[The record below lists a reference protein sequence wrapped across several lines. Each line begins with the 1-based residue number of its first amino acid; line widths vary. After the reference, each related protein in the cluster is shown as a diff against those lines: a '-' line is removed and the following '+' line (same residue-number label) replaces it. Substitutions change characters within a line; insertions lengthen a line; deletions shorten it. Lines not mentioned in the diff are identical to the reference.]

1 MLRRFS
7 TNFAV
12 FSIAFDLV
20 VVALSLWGVNQL
32 RPLLNVFPFTKPI
45 PVPPPIPSLMY
56 FTFPL
61 IWVVIM
67 LAFSVYDG
75 RKNIRIVDEFANLT
89 LGSLMSGITLAGI
102 LYLSYRDTSRVTF
115 LVFIV
120 TTYFLLILWRVVV
133 RLFYRQRNEQ
143 GGLNTR
149 VLIVGAGPVGR
160 DIEARIK
167 EQSHLD
173 VVLSGFLDD
182 DVQKRED
189 FPEIL
194 GIPNDIRKIIQKDH
208 VTDVVVA
215 LPTRA
220 FEKVNSLVKE
230 LDDMPIKV
238 WIVPDYFSLSLHH
251 TEMHDFLGI
260 PMLDLRAAALTE
272 FQRMIKRIF
281 DLLITTGILIFALP
295 VMGIVAILIWLMDGK
310 PILFTQQ
317 RVGENGK
324 VFKIY
329 KFRTMVRNAETLQKQ
344 VETLDIQGELIHKTK
359 NDPRITSLGRF
370 LRRLSLDELPQF
382 FNVMRGNMS
391 LVGPRP
397 ELPYLVELY
406 QPWQRKRFSVPQGMT
421 GWWQIHGRSDK
432 PMHLHTEDDL
442 YYIQNYSIW
451 LDVQILMQT
460 VWIILRGKGAY

>member
-32 RPLLNVFPFTKPI
+32 RPLLNTLPYTKSI
-45 PVPPPIPSLMY
+45 IAPPPIPIQMY
-56 FTFPL
+56 LIFPL
-61 IWVVIM
+61 IWIVIM

-89 LGSLMSGITLAGI
+89 LGSLLAGITLAGI
-102 LYLSYRDTSRVTF
+102 LYLTYRDTSRVTF
-115 LVFIV
+115 LVFFV
-120 TTYFLLILWRVVV
+120 TTFLLLVLWRVVI
-133 RLFYRQRNEQ
+133 RLLYRRRNEQ
-143 GGLNTR
+143 VGVNTKI
-149 VLIVGAGPVGR
+149 LIVGAGPVGR
-160 DIEARIK
+160 DIETRIQ
-167 EQSHLD
+167 EHSHLA
-173 VVLSGFLDD
+173 VMLSGFLDD
-182 DVQKRED
+182 DIQKRD
-189 FPEIL
+189 DHPEVL
-194 GIPNDIRKIIQKDH
+194 GTLDDVRQVIQKNQ
-208 VTDVVVA
+208 VTDVVIA

-220 FEKVNSLVKE
+220 FEKVNSLVKV
-230 LDDMPIKV
+230 LDDLPVKV

-281 DLLITTGILIFALP
+281 DLVLTAGILLFALP
-295 VMGIVAILIWLMDGK
+295 VMGIVALLIWLKDGR
-310 PILFTQQ
+310 PIIFTQQ

-329 KFRTMVRNAETLQKQ
+329 KFRTMVRDAEVFQKQ
-344 VETLDIQGELIHKTK
+344 IETVDTQGELIHKTR
-359 NDPRITSLGRF
+359 NDPRITPLGRF

-406 QPWQRKRFSVPQGMT
+406 KPWQRKRFSVPQGMT

-442 YYIQNYSIW
+442 YYIQNYSLW

>member
-12 FSIAFDLV
+12 FSILFDLV
-20 VVALSLWGVNQL
+20 VVELSLFGVNQL
-32 RPLLNVFPFTKPI
+32 RPLLNALPFTNPI
-45 PVPPPIPSLMY
+45 TTPPPIPIQMY

-61 IWVVIM
+61 VWVVIM

-89 LGSLMSGITLAGI
+89 LASLLAGVTLAGI
-102 LYLSYRDTSRVTF
+102 LYLTFRDTSRVTF
-115 LVFIV
+115 LVFFI
-120 TTYFLLILWRVVV
+120 TTYILLVSWRVAV
-133 RLFYRQRNEQ
+133 RLIYRRRNEQ
-143 GGLNTR
+143 EGLNTR

-160 DIEARIK
+160 DIESRIK
-167 EQSHLD
+167 DHSHLD
-173 VVLSGFLDD
+173 VILSGFLDD
-182 DVQKRED
+182 DTQKRETH
-189 FPEIL
+189 PEIIGAL
-194 GIPNDIRKIIQKDH
+194 NDIRDVIQKNQ
-208 VTDVVVA
+208 VTDVVIA

-220 FEKVNSLVKE
+220 FERVNNLVKE
-230 LDDMPIKV
+230 LEDLPVHI

-281 DLLITTGILIFALP
+281 DLVITAGILIFALP
-295 VMGIVAILIWLMDGK
+295 VMGIVALLIWLMDGK
-310 PILFTQQ
+310 PVLFTQQ

-329 KFRTMVRNAETLQKQ
+329 KFRTMVRNAEVLRKQ
-344 VETLDIQGELIHKTK
+344 IETVDPQGELIHKMK
-359 NDPRITSLGRF
+359 NDPRITQLGRL

-397 ELPYLVELY
+397 ELPYLVEFY
-406 QPWQRKRFSVPQGMT
+406 QPWQRKRFSIPQGIT

-442 YYIQNYSIW
+442 YYIQNYSLW
-451 LDVQILMQT
+451 LDIQILMQT

>member
-12 FSIAFDLV
+12 FSIAVDLLV
-20 VVALSLWGVNQL
+20 VVLSLWGVNQL
-32 RPLLNVFPFTKPI
+32 RPLLNALPFTKPI
-45 PVPPPIPSLMY
+45 IAPPPIPIQMY
-56 FTFPL
+56 IAFPFV
-61 IWVVIM
+61 WVIIM

-75 RKNIRIVDEFANLT
+75 RKNSRIVDEFANLT
-89 LGSLMSGITLAGI
+89 LGSLLAGITLAGI
-102 LYLSYRDTSRVTF
+102 LYLTYRDTSRVTF
-115 LVFIV
+115 LVFFV
-120 TTYFLLILWRVVV
+120 TTYLLLVTWRVVV
-133 RLFYRQRNEQ
+133 RLFYRRRNEQ
-143 GGLNTR
+143 EGLTTR

-160 DIEARIK
+160 DIEARLK
-167 EQSHLD
+167 EHSHLD
-173 VVLSGFLDD
+173 VMLSGFLDD
-182 DVQKRED
+182 DIQKRDEHPD
-189 FPEIL
+189 IL
-194 GIPNDIRKIIQKDH
+194 GTLDDIRQIIQKDQ
-208 VTDVVVA
+208 VTDVVIA

-220 FEKVNSLVKE
+220 FERVNSLVKE
-230 LDDMPIKV
+230 LDDLSVKV

-260 PMLDLRAAALTE
+260 PMLDLRAAAITE
-272 FQRMIKRIF
+272 FQKMVKRIF
-281 DLLITTGILIFALP
+281 DLVITTFILIFALP
-295 VMGIVAILIWLMDGK
+295 VMGIVALLIWLVEGG
-310 PILFTQQ
+310 PILFTQK

-329 KFRTMVRNAETLQKQ
+329 KFRTMVQNAEALQRQ
-344 VETLDIQGELIHKTK
+344 IETVDTQGELIHKTR
-359 NDPRITSLGRF
+359 NDPRITPLGRF

-406 QPWQRKRFSVPQGMT
+406 QPWQRKRFSIPQGMT

-442 YYIQNYSIW
+442 YYIQNYSLW
-451 LDVQILMQT
+451 LDIQILMQT
-460 VWIILRGKGAY
+460 LWIILRGKGAY

>member
-12 FSIAFDLV
+12 FSIAVDLLV
-20 VVALSLWGVNQL
+20 VVLSLWGVNQL
-32 RPLLNVFPFTKPI
+32 RPLLNALPFTKPI
-45 PVPPPIPSLMY
+45 IAPPPIPIQMY
-56 FTFPL
+56 IAFPFV
-61 IWVVIM
+61 WVIIM

-89 LGSLMSGITLAGI
+89 LGSLLAGITLAGI
-102 LYLSYRDTSRVTF
+102 LYLTYRDTSRVTF
-115 LVFIV
+115 LVFFV
-120 TTYFLLILWRVVV
+120 TTYLLLVTWRVVV
-133 RLFYRQRNEQ
+133 RLFYRRRNEQ
-143 GGLNTR
+143 EGLTTR

-160 DIEARIK
+160 DIEARLK
-167 EQSHLD
+167 EHSHLD
-173 VVLSGFLDD
+173 VMLSGFLDD
-182 DVQKRED
+182 DIQKRDEHPD
-189 FPEIL
+189 IL
-194 GIPNDIRKIIQKDH
+194 GTLDDIRQIIQKDQ
-208 VTDVVVA
+208 VTDVVIA

-220 FEKVNSLVKE
+220 FERVNSLVKE
-230 LDDMPIKV
+230 LDDLSVKV

-260 PMLDLRAAALTE
+260 PMLDLRAAAITE
-272 FQRMIKRIF
+272 FQKMVKRIF
-281 DLLITTGILIFALP
+281 DLVITTFILIFALP
-295 VMGIVAILIWLMDGK
+295 VMGIVALLIWLVEGG
-310 PILFTQQ
+310 PILFTQK

-329 KFRTMVRNAETLQKQ
+329 KFRTMVQNAEALQRQ
-344 VETLDIQGELIHKTK
+344 IETVDTQGELIHKTR
-359 NDPRITSLGRF
+359 NDPRITPLGRF

-406 QPWQRKRFSVPQGMT
+406 QPWQRKRFSIPQGMT

-442 YYIQNYSIW
+442 YYIQNYSLW
-451 LDVQILMQT
+451 LDIQILMQT
-460 VWIILRGKGAY
+460 LWIILRGKGAY

>member
-189 FPEIL
+189 HPEIL
-194 GIPNDIRKIIQKDH
+194 GIPNDIRKIIQMDH

-344 VETLDIQGELIHKTK
+344 VETVDIQGELIHKTK

-442 YYIQNYSIW
+442 YYIQNCSLL

>member
-442 YYIQNYSIW
+442 YYIQNCSLL

>member
-1 MLRRFS
+1 MF
-7 TNFAV
+7 
-12 FSIAFDLV
+12 
-20 VVALSLWGVNQL
+20 
-32 RPLLNVFPFTKPI
+32 
-45 PVPPPIPSLMY
+45 

-61 IWVVIM
+61 VWVLIM

-89 LGSLMSGITLAGI
+89 LASLLAGVTLAGI
-102 LYLSYRDTSRVTF
+102 LYLTFRETSRVTF
-115 LVFIV
+115 LVFFI
-120 TTYFLLILWRVVV
+120 TTYFLLVSWRVVV
-133 RLFYRQRNEQ
+133 RLLYRRRNEQ
-143 GGLNTR
+143 EGLNAN
-149 VLIVGAGPVGR
+149 IVIIGAGPVGR
-160 DIEARIK
+160 DIESRLR
-167 EQSHLD
+167 EHSHLD
-173 VVLSGFLDD
+173 VALSGFLDD
-182 DVQKRED
+182 DAQKRTD
-189 FPEIL
+189 HSDIL
-194 GIPNDIRKIIQKDH
+194 GNLDDVRTVIEKRHI
-208 VTDVVVA
+208 TDVVIA

-220 FEKVNSLVKE
+220 YEKVNSLVKE
-230 LDDMPIKV
+230 LDDLPVHI

-281 DLLITTGILIFALP
+281 DLVVTTGILIFALP
-295 VMGIVAILIWLMDGK
+295 VMGIVALSIRLTDGK

-324 VFKIY
+324 LFKIY
-329 KFRTMVRNAETLQKQ
+329 KFRTMVRNAEALQKQ
-344 VETLDIQGELIHKTK
+344 VEMVDTQGELIHKKK
-359 NDPRITSLGRF
+359 NDPRITPLGRF

-406 QPWQRKRFSVPQGMT
+406 QPWQRKRFAVPQGIT

-442 YYIQNYSIW
+442 YYIQNYSLW
-451 LDVQILMQT
+451 LDIQILMQT

>member
-451 LDVQILMQT
+451 LDVQILMRT

>member
-12 FSIAFDLV
+12 FSILFDLV

-32 RPLLNVFPFTKPI
+32 RPLLNALPYTKSI
-45 PVPPPIPSLMY
+45 IAPPPIPIQMY
-56 FTFPL
+56 FIFPL
-61 IWVVIM
+61 VWVVIM

-89 LGSLMSGITLAGI
+89 LGSLLAGITLAGI
-102 LYLSYRDTSRVTF
+102 LYLTYRDTSRVTF
-115 LVFIV
+115 LVFFV
-120 TTYFLLILWRVVV
+120 TTYLLLVLWRVAI
-133 RLFYRQRNEQ
+133 RLLYSRRNEH

-160 DIEARIK
+160 DIETRIQ
-167 EQSHLD
+167 EHSHLA
-173 VVLSGFLDD
+173 VMLSGFLDD
-182 DVQKRED
+182 DIQKHED
-189 FPEIL
+189 HPDIL
-194 GIPNDIRKIIQKDH
+194 GTLVDIRKVIEKDL
-208 VTDVVVA
+208 VTDVVIA

-230 LDDMPIKV
+230 LDNLPVKV

-281 DLLITTGILIFALP
+281 DLVMTTIILIFALP
-295 VMGIVAILIWLMDGK
+295 VMGIVALLIWLVDGR

-324 VFKIY
+324 LFKFY
-329 KFRTMVRNAETLQKQ
+329 KFRTMVPNAEELQKQ
-344 VETLDIQGELIHKTK
+344 VETVDTQGELIHKTK
-359 NDPRITSLGRF
+359 NDPRITPLGRF

-406 QPWQRKRFSVPQGMT
+406 KPWQRKRFSVPQGIT

-451 LDVQILMQT
+451 LDIQISMQT
-460 VWIILRGKGAY
+460 LWIILRGKGAY

>member
-20 VVALSLWGVNQL
+20 VVAFSLWGVNQL
-32 RPLLNVFPFTKPI
+32 RPVLNALPFAKAI
-45 PVPPPIPSLMY
+45 EAPPPIPIQMY
-56 FTFPL
+56 IIFPVV
-61 IWVVIM
+61 WVVIM

-75 RKNIRIVDEFANLT
+75 QKNIRIVDEFANLT
-89 LGSLMSGITLAGI
+89 LASLLAGVTLAGI
-102 LYLSYRDTSRVTF
+102 LYLTFRETSRVTF
-115 LVFIV
+115 LVFFV
-120 TTYFLLILWRVVV
+120 TAYILLVSWRVGV
-133 RLFYRQRNEQ
+133 RLLYRRRNEQ
-143 GGLNTR
+143 EGLNTR

-160 DIEARIK
+160 DIESRIK
-167 EQSHLD
+167 EYSHLD
-173 VVLSGFLDD
+173 IALCGFLDD
-182 DVQKRED
+182 DVRKREGR
-189 FPEIL
+189 PEIL
-194 GIPNDIRKIIQKDH
+194 GSLDEIRGKVQSARA
-208 VTDVVVA
+208 TDVVIA

-220 FEKVNSLVKE
+220 FEKVNNLVKE
-230 LDDMPIKV
+230 LEDLPVHV

-251 TEMHDFLGI
+251 TEMNDFLGI

-272 FQRMIKRIF
+272 FQRMVKRIF
-281 DLLITTGILIFALP
+281 DLVITTGILIFALP
-295 VMGIVAILIWLMDGK
+295 VMGIVVLLIWLTDGK

-324 VFKIY
+324 LFKIY
-329 KFRTMVRNAETLQKQ
+329 KFRTMVRNAEALQKQ
-344 VETLDIQGELIHKTK
+344 VETVDTQGELIHKK
-359 NDPRITSLGRF
+359 KDDPRITPLGRY
-370 LRRLSLDELPQF
+370 LRRLSLDELPQL
-382 FNVMRGNMS
+382 FNVMRGSMS

-406 QPWQRKRFSVPQGMT
+406 QPWQRKRFSVPQGIT

-451 LDVQILMQT
+451 LDVQILVQT

>member
-7 TNFAV
+7 TNFAI

-20 VVALSLWGVNQL
+20 VVTLSLWGVNQL
-32 RPLLNVFPFTKPI
+32 RPLLNALPFTKPI
-45 PVPPPIPSLMY
+45 TAPPPIPIQMY

-61 IWVVIM
+61 VWVVIM
-67 LAFSVYDG
+67 LAFSIYDG

-89 LGSLMSGITLAGI
+89 LGSLLSGITLAGI
-102 LYLSYRDTSRVTF
+102 LYLTYRDTSRITF
-115 LVFIV
+115 LVFFVI
-120 TTYFLLILWRVVV
+120 TYLLLVLWRVVV
-133 RLFYRQRNEQ
+133 RLLYRRRNEQ
-143 GGLNTR
+143 EGSFTR
-149 VLIVGAGPVGR
+149 VLIIGAGPVGR
-160 DIEARIK
+160 EIETRIQ
-167 EQSHLD
+167 EHSHLD

-182 DVQKRED
+182 DAQKRD
-189 FPEIL
+189 DHPDIL
-194 GIPNDIRKIIQKDH
+194 GTLDDIRKVIQEDH
-208 VTDVVVA
+208 VTDVVIA

-220 FEKVNSLVKE
+220 FEKVNSLVKQ
-230 LDDMPIKV
+230 LDDLPVKV

-281 DLLITTGILIFALP
+281 DLVITLLIMILVLPIIAL
-295 VMGIVAILIWLMDGK
+295 IALAIWIEDGR
-310 PILFTQQ
+310 PILFSQQ
-317 RVGENGK
+317 RVGENGRL
-324 VFKIY
+324 FTIY
-329 KFRTMVRNAETLQKQ
+329 KFRTMVRNAEALQRQ
-344 VETLDIQGELIHKTK
+344 VETVDTQGELIHKTRH
-359 NDPRITSLGRF
+359 DPRITPLGRF

-382 FNVMRGNMS
+382 INVLRGSMS

-406 QPWQRKRFSVPQGMT
+406 KPWQRKRFSVPQGIT

-451 LDVQILMQT
+451 LDIQVLMQT
-460 VWIILRGKGAY
+460 LWIILRGKGAY

>member
-12 FSIAFDLV
+12 FSIAFDLL

-32 RPLLNVFPFTKPI
+32 RPLLNALPFTKPI
-45 PVPPPIPSLMY
+45 PAPPPIPIQMY

-61 IWVVIM
+61 VWVVIM

-89 LGSLMSGITLAGI
+89 LGSLLAGITLAGI
-102 LYLSYRDTSRVTF
+102 LYLTYRDTSRVTF
-115 LVFIV
+115 LVFFA
-120 TTYFLLILWRVVV
+120 TTYLLLVLWRVLV
-133 RLFYRQRNEQ
+133 RLLYRRRNEQ
-143 GGLNTR
+143 EGLKTR

-160 DIEARIK
+160 DIETRLQ
-167 EQSHLD
+167 EHSHLD

-182 DVQKRED
+182 DIQKRED
-189 FPEIL
+189 HPEIL
-194 GIPNDIRKIIQKDH
+194 GDTSTVRAIIKEQQ
-208 VTDVVVA
+208 VTDVVIA

-220 FEKVNSLVKE
+220 FEKVNGLVKE
-230 LDDMPIKV
+230 LDDLPVKV

-295 VMGIVAILIWLMDGK
+295 VMGIVALLIWLVDGK

-317 RVGENGK
+317 RAGENGK

-329 KFRTMVRNAETLQKQ
+329 KFRTMVRNAEAVQKQ
-344 VETLDIQGELIHKTK
+344 VETVDTQGELIHKTRH
-359 NDPRITSLGRF
+359 DPRITPLGRF

-406 QPWQRKRFSVPQGMT
+406 KPWQRKRFSVPQGIT

-451 LDVQILMQT
+451 LDIQILMQT
-460 VWIILRGKGAY
+460 LWIILRGKGAY

>member
-12 FSIAFDLV
+12 FSIAFDLL

-32 RPLLNVFPFTKPI
+32 RPILNTLPFAKPI
-45 PVPPPIPSLMY
+45 TAPPPIPIQMY
-56 FTFPL
+56 LTFPL
-61 IWVVIM
+61 VWVLIM

-75 RKNIRIVDEFANLT
+75 RKNIRIVDEFTNLT
-89 LGSLMSGITLAGI
+89 LGSLLAGITLAGV
-102 LYLSYRDTSRVTF
+102 LYLTFRDTSRVTF
-115 LVFIV
+115 LVFFL
-120 TTYFLLILWRVVV
+120 TTYLLLILWRVVI
-133 RLFYRQRNEQ
+133 RLIHRRHSEQ
-143 GGLNTR
+143 EGPTNI

-167 EQSHLD
+167 NHSHLE
-173 VVLSGFLDD
+173 VKLSGFLDD
-182 DVQKRED
+182 NLQKRD
-189 FPEIL
+189 DHPDIL
-194 GIPNDIRKIIQKDH
+194 GNLDDIRMIIQKDH
-208 VTDVVVA
+208 TTDVVIA

-220 FEKVNSLVKE
+220 YEKVNSVVKK
-230 LDDMPIKV
+230 LDDLPVKV
-238 WIVPDYFSLSLHH
+238 WIIPDYFSLSLHH

-281 DLLITTGILIFALP
+281 DLVITAGIMIFALP
-295 VMGIVAILIWLMDGK
+295 VMGIVALLIWLSDGK
-310 PILFTQQ
+310 PIFFTQR

-324 VFKIY
+324 LFEIY
-329 KFRTMVRNAETLQKQ
+329 KFRTMIRDAEVLQKN
-344 VETLDIQGELIHKTK
+344 VEIVSDQGELIHKK
-359 NDPRITSLGRF
+359 KDDPRITPLGRF

-442 YYIQNYSIW
+442 YYIQNYSLW

-460 VWIILRGKGAY
+460 IWIILRGKGAY

>member
-7 TNFAV
+7 TNFAI

-20 VVALSLWGVNQL
+20 VVAFSLWGVNQL
-32 RPLLNVFPFTKPI
+32 RPILNALPFTKPI
-45 PVPPPIPSLMY
+45 SAPPPIPIQMY
-56 FTFPL
+56 LFFPL
-61 IWVVIM
+61 VWVLIM

-75 RKNIRIVDEFANLT
+75 RKNIRIVDEFTNLT
-89 LGSLMSGITLAGI
+89 LSSLLAGVTLAGV
-102 LYLSYRDTSRVTF
+102 LYLTYRDTSRTTF
-115 LVFIV
+115 LAFFI
-120 TTYFLLILWRVVV
+120 TTYILLVSWRVIV

-143 GGLNTR
+143 EGLRTK

-160 DIEARIK
+160 DIETRIK
-167 EQSHLD
+167 EHSHLD
-173 VVLSGFLDD
+173 VMLFGFLDD
-182 DVQKRED
+182 DIRKRED
-189 FPEIL
+189 HPEIVGSL
-194 GIPNDIRKIIQKDH
+194 DEIRQVIQKQL
-208 VTDVVVA
+208 VTDVVIA

-220 FEKVNSLVKE
+220 YEKVNSLVKE
-230 LDDMPIKV
+230 SDDLPVKV

-272 FQRMIKRIF
+272 FQMMVKRIF
-281 DLLITTGILIFALP
+281 DLVMTTGILIFALP
-295 VMGIVAILIWLMDGK
+295 VMAVVALVIWLVDGK

-317 RVGENGK
+317 RVGENGRG
-324 VFKIY
+324 FRIY
-329 KFRTMVRNAETLQKQ
+329 KFRTMVKNADALQKQ
-344 VETLDIQGELIHKTK
+344 IETVDSQGELIHKVK
-359 NDPRITSLGRF
+359 QDPRITPLGRF

-406 QPWQRKRFSVPQGMT
+406 QPWQRKRFSIPQGMT

-442 YYIQNYSIW
+442 YYIQNYSLG
-451 LDVQILMQT
+451 LDIQILMQT

>member
-7 TNFAV
+7 TNFAI

-20 VVALSLWGVNQL
+20 VVTLSLWGVNQL
-32 RPLLNVFPFTKPI
+32 RPLLNALPFTKPI
-45 PVPPPIPSLMY
+45 PAPPPIPIQMY

-61 IWVVIM
+61 VWVVIM

-89 LGSLMSGITLAGI
+89 LGSLLSGITLAGI
-102 LYLSYRDTSRVTF
+102 LYLTYRDTSRITF
-115 LVFIV
+115 LVFFVI
-120 TTYFLLILWRVVV
+120 TYLLLVLWRVVV
-133 RLFYRQRNEQ
+133 RLLYRRRNEQ
-143 GGLNTR
+143 EGSFTR
-149 VLIVGAGPVGR
+149 VLIIGAGPVGR
-160 DIEARIK
+160 EIETRIQ
-167 EQSHLD
+167 EHSHLD

-182 DVQKRED
+182 DAQKRD
-189 FPEIL
+189 DHPDIL
-194 GIPNDIRKIIQKDH
+194 GTLDDIRKVIQEDH
-208 VTDVVVA
+208 VTDVVIA

-220 FEKVNSLVKE
+220 FEKVNSLVKQ
-230 LDDMPIKV
+230 LDDLPVKV

-281 DLLITTGILIFALP
+281 DLVITLLIMILVLPIIAL
-295 VMGIVAILIWLMDGK
+295 IALAIWIEDGR
-310 PILFTQQ
+310 PILFSQQ
-317 RVGENGK
+317 RVGENGRL
-324 VFKIY
+324 FTIY
-329 KFRTMVRNAETLQKQ
+329 KFRTMVRNAEALQRQ
-344 VETLDIQGELIHKTK
+344 VETVDTQGELIHKTRH
-359 NDPRITSLGRF
+359 DPRITPLGRF

-382 FNVMRGNMS
+382 INVLRGSMS

-406 QPWQRKRFSVPQGMT
+406 KPWQRKRFSVPQGIT

-451 LDVQILMQT
+451 LDIQVLMQT
-460 VWIILRGKGAY
+460 LWIILRGKGAY

>member
-120 TTYFLLILWRVVV
+120 TTYFLLILWRVVI
-133 RLFYRQRNEQ
+133 RLFYRRRNEQ

-189 FPEIL
+189 HPEIL